1 MSRSG
6 QCGQHGQ
13 EQRWCRHGGRADA
26 LKGAVMWHL
35 GRAGG
40 AAGPGGWG
48 GGARSRGLW
57 SRVTT
62 SLARHWRRDAGEEE
76 ERQIKANLPP
86 TPSGAPPP
94 PERDSP
100 SWGRLWGAD
109 HQTPSDLA

>member
-48 GGARSRGLW
+48 GGRGAVGSGVGLQPA
-57 SRVTT
+57 SPDTGEGM
-62 SLARHWRRDAGEEE
+62 LGRRRKD
-76 ERQIKANLPP
+76 R
-86 TPSGAPPP
+86 
-94 PERDSP
+94 
-100 SWGRLWGAD
+100 
-109 HQTPSDLA
+109 